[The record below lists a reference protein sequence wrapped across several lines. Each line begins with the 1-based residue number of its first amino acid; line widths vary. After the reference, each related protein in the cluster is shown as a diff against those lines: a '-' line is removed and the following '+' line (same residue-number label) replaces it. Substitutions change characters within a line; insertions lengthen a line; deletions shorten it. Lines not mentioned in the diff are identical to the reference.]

1 MVQKKLPLINS
12 AHGSDTRNI
21 INELIKLFN
30 SMGYTYDEALKKAH
44 NVLSEAKKTNDMNVD
59 VQNQLDNLVIESG
72 NANAEVSQARDGFP
86 LLKDRLDE
94 SDAHLAQIAI
104 NPKKYG
110 AKGDGVSDDTQSIK
124 DACDVIQANGGG
136 TLYFPNGIYNI
147 KPDIDGGPLYIFE
160 DLDHISITGSNAV
173 INDVNAYDRDVLE
186 NSSFVQF
193 MKCKNI
199 KIDNGVVF
207 KSQTYDMDIN
217 TAYSGIDWLEFID
230 ECSGINID
238 THIYG
243 GHSGIRF
250 NNELDGVSLRYNK
263 SKNINVNLKAEYI
276 RYPYA
281 SRWSGDHAKVNLDIK
296 ECGRPFFIFG
306 VENVE
311 LNVESKN
318 TITALIKS
326 YSGHGCENIKVYI
339 KNTNSDTT
347 RNRGN
352 GELLSIHYGD
362 QTPAVMRNIDITLD
376 IENYENGWGHSLS
389 IDKFLNG
396 GSVPDTK
403 GRGHVLEDLK
413 VSGYSKGRNG
423 VNHLTISRGEFK
435 APDVVKH
442 SKLEHFKMSNGGSIN
457 LNLRDSLQDEFKVID
472 SENTDGNIA
481 ILNTTGIVNFI
492 NSKALNFLPG
502 LNDSRHHYENS
513 ATVYE
518 NYNALE
524 NKTMVNTMIKDKVL
538 NRTQLKYVADEYDR
552 IITNKIFGST
562 VNEGTKET
570 VLINNE
576 DIHYDLLQRGNQFP
590 RIYKLLIG
598 TNASSTR
605 ALIDSKI
612 AIIPDGTGG
621 ITDVKLIGTPEVTNI
636 LGDNVTS
643 GSLTVENDSGRIK
656 VILSSDNQMAFG
668 YIQLIIKEEF

>member
-1 MVQKKLPLINS
+1 MQKKLPLINS
-12 AHGSDTRNI
+12 AHGSETRNI

-30 SMGYTYDEALKKAH
+30 GMGYTYNESLKKAQD
-44 NVLSEAKKTNDMNVD
+44 VLNEAQKTNDMNVD

-72 NANAEVSQARDGFP
+72 NANAEVSQARGGFP

-104 NPKKYG
+104 NPTKYG
-110 AKGDGVSDDTQSIK
+110 AKGDGVSDDTQAIK
-124 DACDVIQANGGG
+124 DACDVIQENGGG
-136 TLYFPNGIYNI
+136 TLYFPQGIYNI
-147 KPDIDGGPLYIFE
+147 KPVIDGDPLYIFN
-160 DLDHISITGSNAV
+160 DLDQVNITGSNAI
-173 INDVNAYDRDVLE
+173 INDINSYDRDVLE
-186 NSSFVQF
+186 TSSFVHF
-193 MKCKNI
+193 VKCKNI
-199 KIDNGVVF
+199 NIDNSVVF

-217 TAYSGIDWLEFID
+217 TAYSGIDWLEFLNGCIGID
-230 ECSGINID
+230 ID

-243 GHSGIRF
+243 GHSGIIF
-250 NNELDGVSLRYNK
+250 NNELDGLSLKYNK
-263 SKNINVNLKAEYI
+263 SKNINVNLNAEYI

-281 SRWSGDHAKVNLDIK
+281 ARWSGDHANVNLNIK

-306 VENVE
+306 VENVDIN
-311 LNVESKN
+311 LESQN
-318 TITALIKS
+318 TATALIKS
-326 YSGHGCENIKVYI
+326 YSGHGCRNIKVNF
-339 KNTNSDTT
+339 KNRYSNTT
-347 RNRGN
+347 RHMGK
-352 GELLSIHYGD
+352 GELLSIHFGD
-362 QTPAVMRNIDITLD
+362 QTPAVMKNIDITLD
-376 IENYENGWGHSLS
+376 IKNYVNGWGHSLS

-396 GSVPDTK
+396 GTTPDTE

-413 VSGYSKGRNG
+413 ISGDSKGRNG
-423 VNHLTISRGEFK
+423 VNHLTIARGEFK

-442 SKLEHFKMSNGGSIN
+442 SKLENLKMSNGGSVN
-457 LNLRDSLQDEFKVID
+457 LNLRDSLQDEFNVIN
-472 SENTDGNIA
+472 SENLDGNIA
-481 ILNTTGIVNFI
+481 ILNTTGIVKYI

-513 ATVYE
+513 QTVYE

-524 NKTMVNTMIKDKVL
+524 NKTMVNTLIKDKVL
-538 NRTQLKYVADEYDR
+538 NRTQLKYVADEYDE

-605 ALIDSKI
+605 SIIDSKI

-621 ITDVKLIGTPEVTNI
+621 ITDVKLIGTPDVTNI
-636 LGDNVTS
+636 VGDNVTS
-643 GSLTVENDSGRIK
+643 DSLTVENDSGRIK
-656 VILSSDNQMAFG
+656 VILSSENQKAFG